1 VDECLECRSLELEI
15 KNLEEGLR
23 LGKLE
28 AFTREYSSEEK
39 DTKLEILIR
48 LTDELENKR
57 REYKQHRKTHFGIN

>member
-15 KNLEEGLR
+15 KNLEEGLGM
-23 LGKLE
+23 GKLE
-28 AFTREYSSEEK
+28 AFTREHSSEEK
-39 DTKLEILIR
+39 HSKLEILIR